1 MRILII
7 EDEIYLAQSI
17 AGKLIDFGH
26 ECDIYATVNDALNE
40 NSGRYDV
47 ILLSTNL
54 SGQDFYPV
62 IQSFANEIILLMVSY
77 ISNDTVTDPLK
88 AGAHDYIQKPF
99 MIEELIRKINHY
111 HDFRKL
117 QKRCAFYEEY
127 LDHQLKNIQL
137 PDSLLSSLPLMVKTN
152 YQKQADAYAFKL
164 AEELERPLKYLP
176 LGDSSS
182 LEALKTLDDD
192 YIAYMPEFQT
202 LKKSEREAF
211 LEAIAGRDVI
221 TSTTEKFEDEVA
233 GLKTLELVSEH
244 KIFDRT
250 EILTIDDYVKFI
262 IHNYQSKFPDTE
274 LSKKLGISRKSLWEK
289 RKKYG
294 IFKKK

>member
-1 MRILII
+1 MKIIII

-26 ECDIYATVNDALNE
+26 ECDIYATVNDALNL
-40 NSGRYDV
+40 NVHYDV
-47 ILLSTNL
+47 VLLSTNL
-54 SGQDFYPV
+54 SGQDFYP
-62 IQSFANEIILLMVSY
+62 IIKKFSDNIILLMVSY

-99 MIEELIRKINHY
+99 MIEELIRKIKHY
-111 HDFRKL
+111 HSFKQL
-117 QKRCAFYEEY
+117 QKQCELYENY
-127 LDHQLKNIQL
+127 LKHQLGNIQL
-137 PDSLLSSLPLMVKTN
+137 PETMNYPLPLMVQTN
-152 YQKQADAYAFKL
+152 YQKQADAFAFAL
-164 AEELERPLKYLP
+164 AKEMKRPLQYLP
-176 LGDSSS
+176 LSQTGSIKAIDS
-182 LEALKTLDDD
+182 LPIDT
-192 YIAYMPEFQT
+192 IAYMPEFQT
-202 LKKSEREAF
+202 LKKSEKEAF
-211 LEAIAGRDVI
+211 LNAVKDKSII
-221 TSTTEKFEDEVA
+221 TSTTENFESDE
-233 GLKTLELVSEH
+233 LHTIELVSEH

>member
-1 MRILII
+1 MKILIV
-7 EDEIYLAQSI
+7 EEEIYLAQSI
-17 AGKLIDFGH
+17 AGKLIDSGH
-26 ECDIYATVNDALNE
+26 ECDIFATVSDAMAQPK
-40 NSGRYDV
+40 RYHV

-62 IQSFANEIILLMVSY
+62 ISRYKDEIILLMVSY

-99 MIEELIRKINHY
+99 MIEELIRKIDHF
-111 HDFRKL
+111 HAFRQL
-117 QKRCAFYEEY
+117 QRRCELYESY
-127 LDHQLKNIQL
+127 LGHQLANIAL
-137 PDSLLSSLPLMVKTN
+137 PENLERSLPLMIQTN
-152 YQKQADAYAFKL
+152 YQKQADAYAFAL
-164 AEELERPLKYLP
+164 AEALRRPLKYLP
-176 LGDSSS
+176 LSDPAS
-182 LEALKTLDDD
+182 LGALEELEEGA
-192 YIAYMPEFQT
+192 IAYMPEFQT
-202 LKKSEREAF
+202 LKKSEKEAF
-211 LEAIAGRDVI
+211 LAKIEGRDVL
-221 TSTTEKFEDEVA
+221 TSTTEKFEEDA
-233 GLKTLELVSEH
+233 LPTIELFSEH

-262 IHNYQSKFPDTE
+262 IHNYQNKFPDTE

>member
-1 MRILII
+1 MKILIV

-26 ECDIYATVNDALNE
+26 ECDIFATVNDALDQQTH
-40 NSGRYDV
+40 YDV
-47 ILLSTNL
+47 VLLSTNL

-62 IQSFANEIILLMVSY
+62 IKKFSENIILLMVSY

-99 MIEELIRKINHY
+99 MIEELIRKIQHY
-111 HDFRKL
+111 HRYKQL
-117 QKRCAFYEEY
+117 QKQCELYESY
-127 LDHQLKNIQL
+127 LNHQLGNIQL
-137 PDSLLSSLPLMVKTN
+137 PENLNYPLPLMVQTN
-152 YQKQADAYAFKL
+152 YQKQADAFAFAL
-164 AEELERPLKYLP
+164 AKELDRPLRYLP
-176 LGDSSS
+176 LSQSSS
-182 LEALKTLDDD
+182 LQKLEQLDSDT
-192 YIAYMPEFQT
+192 IAYMPEFQT
-202 LKKSEREAF
+202 LKKSEKEAF
-211 LEAIAGRDVI
+211 LAAIQGKSVI
-221 TSTTEKFEDEVA
+221 TSTTENFENDA
-233 GLKTLELVSEH
+233 LHTIELVSEH

>member
-1 MRILII
+1 MKILIV

-26 ECDIYATVNDALNE
+26 ECDIYAAVNDALE
-40 NSGRYDV
+40 QKARYDV

-54 SGQDFYPV
+54 SGQDFYP
-62 IQSFANEIILLMVSY
+62 IIKSFADEIILLMVSY

-111 HDFRKL
+111 HDFKKL
-117 QKRCAFYEEY
+117 QKRCEFYEEY
-127 LDHQLKNIQL
+127 LDHQLGNIQL
-137 PDSLLSSLPLMVKTN
+137 PDPIAQPLPLMVKTN
-152 YQKQADAYAFKL
+152 YQKQADAFAFAL

-176 LGDSSS
+176 LSNASSMTA
-182 LEALKTLDDD
+182 LENLPPD
-192 YIAYMPEFQT
+192 YIAYLPEFQT
-202 LKKSEREAF
+202 LKKSEKEAF
-211 LEAIAGRDVI
+211 LEAVMGRDVI
-221 TSTTEKFEDEVA
+221 ASTTEKFEEE
-233 GLKTLELVSEH
+233 GLDTIELVSEH

>member
-1 MRILII
+1 MKILIV

-26 ECDIYATVNDALNE
+26 ECDIYAAVNDALE
-40 NSGRYDV
+40 QKARYDV

-54 SGQDFYPV
+54 SGQDFYP
-62 IQSFANEIILLMVSY
+62 IIKSFADEIILLMVSY

-111 HDFRKL
+111 HDFKKL
-117 QKRCAFYEEY
+117 QKRCEFYEEY
-127 LDHQLKNIQL
+127 LDHQLGNIQL
-137 PDSLLSSLPLMVKTN
+137 PDPIAQPLPLMVKTN
-152 YQKQADAYAFKL
+152 YQKQADAFAFAL

-176 LGDSSS
+176 LSNASS
-182 LEALKTLDDD
+182 LTALENLPPDH
-192 YIAYMPEFQT
+192 IAYMPEFQT
-202 LKKSEREAF
+202 LKKSEKEAF
-211 LEAIAGRDVI
+211 LEAVTGRDVI
-221 TSTTEKFEDEVA
+221 ASTTEKFEEE
-233 GLKTLELVSEH
+233 GLDTIELVSEH

>member
-1 MRILII
+1 MKILIV
-7 EDEIYLAQSI
+7 EEEIYLAQSI

-26 ECDIYATVNDALNE
+26 DCDIFAAVSDAMAQE
-40 NSGRYDV
+40 ARYDV
-47 ILLSTNL
+47 LLLSTNL
-54 SGQDFYPV
+54 SGQDFYPL
-62 IQSFANEIILLMVSY
+62 IKKFSNEIILLMVSY

-99 MIEELIRKINHY
+99 MIEELIRKIDHY
-111 HDFRKL
+111 LDYRRL
-117 QKRCAFYEEY
+117 QKRCESLQSY
-127 LDHQLKNIQL
+127 LEHQFKNIQL
-137 PDSLLSSLPLMVKTN
+137 PESMEYPLPLMVTTN
-152 YQKQADAYAFKL
+152 YQKQADAFAFAL
-164 AEELERPLKYLP
+164 VEALGRPMRYLP
-176 LGDSSS
+176 LSESSS
-182 LEALKTLDDD
+182 LETLRRLDDE

-202 LKKSEREAF
+202 LKKSEKAAF
-211 LEAIAGRDVI
+211 LETIQGRHVI
-221 TSTTEKFEDEVA
+221 TSTTEKFEEEA
-233 GLKTLELVSEH
+233 LETIELVSEH

-262 IHNYQSKFPDTE
+262 IHNYQHKFPDTE

>member
-1 MRILII
+1 MKILIV

-26 ECDIYATVNDALNE
+26 ECDIFTAVNDALDQTE
-40 NSGRYDV
+40 RYDV

-54 SGQDFYPV
+54 SGQDFYAV
-62 IQSFANEIILLMVSY
+62 IKKFADEIILLMVSY

-99 MIEELIRKINHY
+99 MIEELIRKINHF
-111 HDFRKL
+111 HSFKQL
-117 QKRCAFYEEY
+117 QKRCELYEDY

-137 PDSLLSSLPLMVKTN
+137 PNPMKKTLPLMVKTN
-152 YQKQADAYAFKL
+152 YQKQADAFAFAL
-164 AEELERPLKYLP
+164 AEELGRPLKYLP
-176 LGDSSS
+176 LSNSASLSALEHLESDS
-182 LEALKTLDDD
+182 
-192 YIAYMPEFQT
+192 IAYMPEFQM

-211 LEAIAGRDVI
+211 LEALQDRDVI
-221 TSTTEKFEDEVA
+221 TSTTENFEDERVE
-233 GLKTLELVSEH
+233 TIELVSEH

>member
-1 MRILII
+1 MKILIV

-17 AGKLIDFGH
+17 AGKLVDFGH
-26 ECDIYATVNDALNE
+26 ECDIFATVNDALAHK
-40 NSGRYDV
+40 GCYDV

-54 SGQDFYPV
+54 SGQDFYP
-62 IQSFANEIILLMVSY
+62 IISRFKNEIILLMVSY

-88 AGAHDYIQKPF
+88 SGAQDYIQKPF

-111 HDFRKL
+111 HDY
-117 QKRCAFYEEY
+117 KRLRQECTLYEEY
-127 LDHQLKNIQL
+127 FAHQMKNVRL
-137 PDSLLSSLPLMVKTN
+137 PDEIRCSLPIMVKTN
-152 YQKQADAYAFKL
+152 YQKQADAFAFAL
-164 AEELERPLKYLP
+164 AKELKRPLRYLP
-176 LGDSSS
+176 LSDPAS
-182 LEALKTLDDD
+182 LEKLERIEHDC
-192 YIAYMPEFQT
+192 IAYMPEYQT
-202 LKKSEREAF
+202 LKKSEKKAF
-211 LEAIAGRDVI
+211 LAAIDGRDVI
-221 TSTTEKFEDEVA
+221 SSTTESFEEE
-233 GLKTLELVSEH
+233 GLESIEMISEH

-262 IHNYQSKFPDTE
+262 IHIYQSKFPDTE

>member
-1 MRILII
+1 MKILIV

-26 ECDIYATVNDALNE
+26 ECDIYAAVNDALE
-40 NSGRYDV
+40 QKARYDV

-54 SGQDFYPV
+54 SGQDFYP
-62 IQSFANEIILLMVSY
+62 IIKSFADEIILLMVSY

-111 HDFRKL
+111 HDFKKL
-117 QKRCAFYEEY
+117 QKRCEFYEEY
-127 LDHQLKNIQL
+127 LDHQLGNIQL
-137 PDSLLSSLPLMVKTN
+137 PDPIAHPLPLMVKTN
-152 YQKQADAYAFKL
+152 YQKQADAFAFAL

-176 LGDSSS
+176 LSNASS
-182 LEALKTLDDD
+182 LTA
-192 YIAYMPEFQT
+192 A
-202 LKKSEREAF
+202 
-211 LEAIAGRDVI
+211 
-221 TSTTEKFEDEVA
+221 STTEKFEEE
-233 GLKTLELVSEH
+233 GLDTIELVSEH

>member
-1 MRILII
+1 MKIIII

-26 ECDIYATVNDALNE
+26 ECDIFATVNDAL
-40 NSGRYDV
+40 GQDGHYDV
-47 ILLSTNL
+47 VLLSTNL
-54 SGQDFYPV
+54 SGQDFYP
-62 IQSFANEIILLMVSY
+62 IIKKFSENIILLMVSY

-99 MIEELIRKINHY
+99 MIEELIRKIKHY
-111 HDFRKL
+111 HSFKQL
-117 QKRCAFYEEY
+117 QKQCDLYESY
-127 LDHQLKNIQL
+127 LKHQLGNIQL
-137 PDSLLSSLPLMVKTN
+137 PETLTYPLPLMVQTN
-152 YQKQADAYAFKL
+152 YQKQADAFAFAVAKEMKR
-164 AEELERPLKYLP
+164 ALKYIP
-176 LGDSSS
+176 LSQSGW
-182 LEALKTLDDD
+182 LEALNSLPLDT
-192 YIAYMPEFQT
+192 ICYMPEFQT
-202 LKKSEREAF
+202 LKKSEKETF
-211 LEAIAGRDVI
+211 LNAIKDKNVI
-221 TSTTEKFEDEVA
+221 TSTTESFESSE
-233 GLKTLELVSEH
+233 LFCLELVSEH

>member
-1 MRILII
+1 MKILII

-17 AGKLIDFGH
+17 AGKLMDFGH
-26 ECDIYATVNDALNE
+26 ECDIFAAVNDALE
-40 NSGRYDV
+40 QNSGRYDV

-54 SGQDFYPV
+54 SGQDFYP
-62 IQSFANEIILLMVSY
+62 IIKKYIDEIILLMVSY

-111 HDFRKL
+111 HDYKQL
-117 QKRCAFYEEY
+117 QKRCEFYDEY
-127 LDHQLKNIQL
+127 LDHQFKNIQL
-137 PDSLLSSLPLMVKTN
+137 PDPLKHSLPLMVKTN
-152 YQKQADAYAFKL
+152 YQKQADAFAFAL
-164 AEELERPLKYLP
+164 AKELKRPLKYLP
-176 LGDSSS
+176 LGNASS
-182 LEALKTLDDD
+182 LSALEELDGDH
-192 YIAYMPEFQT
+192 IAYMPEFQT
-202 LKKSEREAF
+202 LKKSEKEAF
-211 LEAIAGRDVI
+211 LEAIRNRDVI
-221 TSTTEKFEDEVA
+221 TSTTEKFEEE
-233 GLKTLELVSEH
+233 GLETIELVSEH

-262 IHNYQSKFPDTE
+262 IHNYQGKFPDTE

>member
-1 MRILII
+1 MKILIV
-7 EDEIYLAQSI
+7 EEEIYLAQSI

-26 ECDIYATVNDALNE
+26 ECDIFAAVNDALDQE
-40 NSGRYDV
+40 GRYDV
-47 ILLSTNL
+47 VLLSTNL

-62 IQSFANEIILLMVSY
+62 IRKFADDIILLMVSY
-77 ISNDTVTDPLK
+77 ISNDTVTAPLK

-111 HDFRKL
+111 HRFKQL
-117 QKRCAFYEEY
+117 QKRCALFEDY
-127 LDHQLKNIQL
+127 LSHQLGNIQL
-137 PDSLLSSLPLMVKTN
+137 PESLSMPLPLMVKTN
-152 YQKQADAYAFKL
+152 YQKQADAFAF
-164 AEELERPLKYLP
+164 AFAREAGRPLKYLP
-176 LGDSSS
+176 LSDASS
-182 LEALKTLDDD
+182 LAALKNVEEE
-192 YIAYMPEFQT
+192 YILYMPEFQT
-202 LKKSEREAF
+202 LKKSEKEAF

-221 TSTTEKFEDEVA
+221 TSTTEKFEGE
-233 GLKTLELVSEH
+233 GLETVELVSEH

>member
-1 MRILII
+1 MKILIV

-26 ECDIYATVNDALNE
+26 ECDIYAAVNDALE
-40 NSGRYDV
+40 QKARYDV

-54 SGQDFYPV
+54 SGQDFYP
-62 IQSFANEIILLMVSY
+62 IIKSFADEIILLMVSY

-111 HDFRKL
+111 HDFKKL
-117 QKRCAFYEEY
+117 QKRCKFYEEY
-127 LDHQLKNIQL
+127 LDHQLGNIQL
-137 PDSLLSSLPLMVKTN
+137 PDPIAHPLPLMVKTN
-152 YQKQADAYAFKL
+152 YQKQADAFAFAL

-176 LGDSSS
+176 LSNASSMTA
-182 LEALKTLDDD
+182 LEKLPPD

-202 LKKSEREAF
+202 LKKSEKEAF
-211 LEAIAGRDVI
+211 LEAVTGRDVI
-221 TSTTEKFEDEVA
+221 ASTTEKFEEE
-233 GLKTLELVSEH
+233 GLDTIELVSEH

>member
-1 MRILII
+1 MKILIV

-26 ECDIYATVNDALNE
+26 ECDIFAAVNDALDQE
-40 NSGRYDV
+40 SRYDV
-47 ILLSTNL
+47 VLLSTNL

-62 IQSFANEIILLMVSY
+62 IEKFAGDIILLMVSY
-77 ISNDTVTDPLK
+77 ISNDTVTTPLK

-111 HDFRKL
+111 HGFKQL
-117 QKRCAFYEEY
+117 QKKCALFEDY
-127 LDHQLKNIQL
+127 LEHQLGNIQL
-137 PDSLLSSLPLMVKTN
+137 PDTITRPLPLMVKTN
-152 YQKQADAYAFKL
+152 YQKQADAFAFAFAK
-164 AEELERPLKYLP
+164 ETGRPLKYLP
-176 LGDSSS
+176 LSDTAS
-182 LEALKTLDDD
+182 LAALREVDEE
-192 YIAYMPEFQT
+192 YILYMPEFQT
-202 LKKSEREAF
+202 LKKSERQAF
-211 LEAIAGRDVI
+211 LEAIKGRDVI
-221 TSTTEKFEDEVA
+221 TSTTEKFEEEGVD
-233 GLKTLELVSEH
+233 TIELVSEH

-274 LSKKLGISRKSLWEK
+274 LSKRLGISRKSLWEK

>member
-1 MRILII
+1 MKILII

-26 ECDIYATVNDALNE
+26 DCDIFATVNDALE
-40 NSGRYDV
+40 QNSGRYDV

-62 IQSFANEIILLMVSY
+62 IKKYLDEIILLMVSY

-111 HDFRKL
+111 HGFKQL
-117 QKRCAFYEEY
+117 QKRCEFYEEY

-137 PDSLLSSLPLMVKTN
+137 PEPIKQPLPLMVKTN
-152 YQKQADAYAFKL
+152 YQKQADAFAFAL

-176 LGDSSS
+176 LSNASSMGALEELDS
-182 LEALKTLDDD
+182 D

-202 LKKSEREAF
+202 LKKSERETF
-211 LEAIAGRDVI
+211 LNRIKGHDVI
-221 TSTTEKFEDEVA
+221 TSTTEKFDAEELD
-233 GLKTLELVSEH
+233 TIELVSEH

>member
-1 MRILII
+1 MKII
-7 EDEIYLAQSI
+7 IVEDEIYLAQSI

-26 ECDIYATVNDALNE
+26 ECDIFATVNDALNQNE
-40 NSGRYDV
+40 HYDV
-47 ILLSTNL
+47 VLLSTNL
-54 SGQDFYPV
+54 SGQDFYP
-62 IQSFANEIILLMVSY
+62 IIKKFSDNIILLMVSY

-99 MIEELIRKINHY
+99 MIEELIRKIKHY
-111 HDFRKL
+111 HSFKQL
-117 QKRCAFYEEY
+117 QKQCELYETY
-127 LDHQLKNIQL
+127 LKHQLGNIQL
-137 PDSLLSSLPLMVKTN
+137 PETMNYPLPLMVQTN
-152 YQKQADAYAFKL
+152 YQKQADAFAFAL
-164 AEELERPLKYLP
+164 AKEMKRPLQYLP
-176 LGDSSS
+176 LSQAGSIQAIES
-182 LEALKTLDDD
+182 LPIDA
-192 YIAYMPEFQT
+192 IAYMPEFQT
-202 LKKSEREAF
+202 LKKSEKEAF
-211 LEAIAGRDVI
+211 LNAVKGKNII
-221 TSTTEKFEDEVA
+221 TSTTENFENDE
-233 GLKTLELVSEH
+233 LHTIELVSEH

>member
-1 MRILII
+1 MNILII

-26 ECDIYATVNDALNE
+26 ECDIYAAVNDALE
-40 NSGRYDV
+40 QQRRYDV

-62 IQSFANEIILLMVSY
+62 IKKFADEIILLMVSY

-111 HDFRKL
+111 HSYKQL
-117 QKRCAFYEEY
+117 QKKCILFEDY
-127 LDHQLKNIQL
+127 LDHQLGSIQL
-137 PDSLLSSLPLMVKTN
+137 PETLRHPLPLMVKTN
-152 YQKQADAYAFKL
+152 YQKQADAFAFAM

-176 LGDSSS
+176 LSDPASIPA
-182 LEALKTLDDD
+182 LEELDDEC
-192 YIAYMPEFQT
+192 IAYMPEFQT
-202 LKKSEREAF
+202 LKKSEKEAF
-211 LEAIAGRDVI
+211 LQAIGGKDVI
-221 TSTTEKFEDEVA
+221 TSTTEKFEEE
-233 GLKTLELVSEH
+233 GLETLELVSEH

>member
-1 MRILII
+1 MNILIV
-7 EDEIYLAQSI
+7 EEEIYLAQSI

-26 ECDIYATVNDALNE
+26 ECDIFAAVNDAME
-40 NSGRYDV
+40 QERRYDV
-47 ILLSTNL
+47 VLLSTNL

-62 IQSFANEIILLMVSY
+62 IKKYRDEIILLMVSY

-111 HDFRKL
+111 HGFKQLQRKCDL
-117 QKRCAFYEEY
+117 YEAY
-127 LDHQLKNIQL
+127 LRHQLGAIRL
-137 PDSLLSSLPLMVKTN
+137 PESLERPLPLMVKTN
-152 YQKQADAYAFKL
+152 YQKQADAFAFAL
-164 AEELERPLKYLP
+164 AEEMGRPLKYLP
-176 LGDSSS
+176 LSDPAS
-182 LEALKTLDDD
+182 LAALEDLDEEC
-192 YIAYMPEFQT
+192 ITYMPEFQT
-202 LKKSEREAF
+202 LKKSEKEAF
-211 LEAIAGRDVI
+211 LEAIRGKDVL
-221 TSTTEKFEDEVA
+221 TSTTEKFEDDSLE
-233 GLKTLELVSEH
+233 TIELVSEH